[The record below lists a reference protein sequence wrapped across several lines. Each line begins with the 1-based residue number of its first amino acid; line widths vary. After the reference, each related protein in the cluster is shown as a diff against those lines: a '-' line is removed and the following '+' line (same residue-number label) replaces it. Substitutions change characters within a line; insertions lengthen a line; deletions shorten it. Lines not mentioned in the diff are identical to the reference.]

1 MSYDINAINFVKA
14 IRMITNQPKRNNML
28 FGEVVSVEP
37 LKIDIGNDV
46 VLTKKFLYLGQ
57 MCRPHKVKIP
67 HTHILDTHFTEN
79 SPSIGSVGAGLV
91 VGKAYEVAQSSL
103 AASTMNPYT
112 TLDDEGEEVQHSI
125 SDKDLGR
132 GSISTSIS
140 VSGQATVIDDSVTI
154 KDNKHKH
161 IIDRQITKDV
171 HFPKSD
177 YEESVTIEIEPKL
190 QVGDIVLM
198 FAMNDFQMYYVA
210 ERVEKAEQTS

>member
-67 HTHILDTHFTEN
+67 HTHILDTHFTES
-79 SPSIGSVGAGLV
+79 SPSIGNVGAGLI
-91 VGKAYEVAQSSL
+91 VGDKYETDQSTL
-103 AASTMNPYT
+103 ANTTTTSYT
-112 TLDDEGEEVQHSI
+112 TLNDEGNEVEHEI

-132 GSISTSIS
+132 GSISTSIT
-140 VSGQATVIDDSVTI
+140 VTGQATVTDSSVTI